1 MKQDWAIQVRLR
13 TAVLLLCAL
22 CVAAVGVYKHYFPST
37 AAQDTP
43 QVGSIDDQGLIAR
56 GCVLHQTLDYAV
68 CGHHVE
74 RKIDAPDTVLGMN
87 REVFEQAMADW
98 RITSFASSRVD
109 MTRTLEMP
117 CPAHWVIWAGAD
129 GKLGVYRNLYGE
141 ELLCLRNLEIAV
153 SAAPE
158 SDEAQLRRGMCFD
171 TEQEAEAYLEAIQS

>member
-1 MKQDWAIQVRLR
+1 
-13 TAVLLLCAL
+13 
-22 CVAAVGVYKHYFPST
+22 
-37 AAQDTP
+37 
-43 QVGSIDDQGLIAR
+43 
-56 GCVLHQTLDYAV
+56 
-68 CGHHVE
+68 
-74 RKIDAPDTVLGMN
+74 
-87 REVFEQAMADW
+87 
-98 RITSFASSRVD
+98 
-109 MTRTLEMP
+109 MP